1 MQLTPK
7 QMAEAVTE
15 MRAIIAEHDPI
26 KVGFI
31 DVSIGDKVT
40 DDQLATFQ
48 ARIMGAVTQDPTP

>member
-40 DDQLATFQ
+40 DDQLAAGLT
-48 ARIMGAVTQDPTP
+48 RVLGAVVEDPTP